1 MSNGIIADKPESD
14 LPVCDCT
21 SRCCDDP
28 DVYRGKAGPCKLFVE
43 KALRDGNA
51 ATARRLLKELGVIDQ
66 YDGAGLVAALTEL
79 RGLRTRASGLSPV
92 QH

>member
-1 MSNGIIADKPESD
+1 MSDDIIANKLESA
-14 LPVCDCT
+14 LPACDCL

-28 DVYRGKAGPCKLFVE
+28 DVYRGKARPCKMFIE
-43 KALRDGNA
+43 QSTRTANA
-51 ATARRLLKELGVIDQ
+51 AAARSLLKELGVIDQ

-79 RGLRTRASGLSPV
+79 RGLRTRAVGSSPV